1 MGPSGTWS
9 KRALDRTKRRPSPL
23 PPSQCPRILPC
34 YALPSKWL
42 AAFPFLVEVGAS
54 KFPLRPNWHLACIRG
69 LLSLPRT
76 CDFGN
81 LVTNRQRRHRFAF
94 PTSRLFG
101 IPPESLFPTSRIF
114 GTPPQ
119 PFPHTRI
126 RGFPEYAPPLFA
138 AGGPGSKNQG
148 NGQRRRKKTMRG
160 GPARAFRTSK
170 SIAEQRRACR
180 NTAAK

>member
-1 MGPSGTWS
+1 MPSRSGRSMGPSDAWS
-9 KRALDRTKRRPSPL
+9 KRAYRWDQATPFAA
-23 PPSQCPRILPC
+23 PPVRNVPRIPPC

-54 KFPLRPNWHLACIRG
+54 KFPLRPNWHLACIRR

-119 PFPHTRI
+119 SFPHTRI
-126 RGFPEYAPPLFA
+126 RGFPEYAPPRFA
-138 AGGPGSKNQG
+138 AGSPGSKSREMDSAG
-148 NGQRRRKKTMRG
+148 GRKR
-160 GPARAFRTSK
+160 
-170 SIAEQRRACR
+170 C
-180 NTAAK
+180 TAN

>member
-1 MGPSGTWS
+1 MPSRSGRSMGPSDAWS
-9 KRALDRTKRRPSPL
+9 KRADCWDQATPFAA
-23 PPSQCPRILPC
+23 PPPVRNVPRILPC

-42 AAFPFLVEVGAS
+42 AAFPFLAEVGAS

-81 LVTNRQRRHRFAF
+81 LVTNQQRRHRFAF

-101 IPPESLFPTSRIF
+101 IPPESLFPASRIF

-119 PFPHTRI
+119 SFPHTRI
-126 RGFPEYAPPLFA
+126 RGFPEYAPPRFA
-138 AGGPGSKNQG
+138 AEGPGSKSREMG
-148 NGQRRRKKTMRG
+148 SAGGRKR
-160 GPARAFRTSK
+160 
-170 SIAEQRRACR
+170 C
-180 NTAAK
+180 TAD